1 MQQGYEM
8 DNLQKDPTDPRKHT
22 IYFRINNESLPFP
35 VGGLTTSEYI
45 SLKHNDEKAY
55 VYVQNL
61 IKSGAIED
69 EEIEVLYRS
78 TDDVD
83 YNPVN
88 IETQTKPQSSKDKES
103 VMSDDSKNIEKTKHQ
118 PRLIVGQPIADCIE
132 KSVCLKNLKNVTT
145 RYKQASRV
153 WTFFERVNNL
163 TARCTICD
171 KIRSHHGNTTNMIQ
185 HLE

>member
-1 MQQGYEM
+1 M
-8 DNLQKDPTDPRKHT
+8 R
-22 IYFRINNESLPFP
+22 
-35 VGGLTTSEYI
+35 
-45 SLKHNDEKAY
+45 DEKAY

-69 EEIEVLYRS
+69 ENIEVLYRS
-78 TDDVD
+78 IDDVD

-103 VMSDDSKNIEKTKHQ
+103 VMLDDSKNIEKTKHQ

-132 KSVCLKNLKNVTT
+132 KSDCLKNLKNVTT

-153 WTFFERVNNL
+153 
-163 TARCTICD
+163 
-171 KIRSHHGNTTNMIQ
+171 
-185 HLE
+185 